1 MFTHCC
7 RYFLRLIGSTIALNY
22 SEGAWSEW
30 LTKKLAV
37 PPERPSSKA
46 SSFTEEGL
54 SAVILRMIYLFIPS
68 FMEEVFMGHPLYIRY
83 QTGHGDEMVN
93 KTERSVPSLSLYS
106 SEEERE
112 SLDKQRITQDAFRG
126 AQCYKGISRVVQ
138 ESREYVGEGHLSNDD
153 GQGRQGPSGMTFKL
167 NCD

>member
-1 MFTHCC
+1 
-7 RYFLRLIGSTIALNY
+7 
-22 SEGAWSEW
+22 
-30 LTKKLAV
+30 
-37 PPERPSSKA
+37 
-46 SSFTEEGL
+46 
-54 SAVILRMIYLFIPS
+54 
-68 FMEEVFMGHPLYIRY
+68 MGHPLCIRY
-83 QTGHGDEMVN
+83 QTGHGDVMVN

-138 ESREYVGEGHLSNDD
+138 ESREYVGEGHLSSDD
-153 GQGRQGPSGMTFKL
+153 GQGRRGPSGMTFKL